1 MSDLLTR
8 AKEIKNATEIG
19 ENTAERVGGVMVDTI
34 NAITS
39 LQERAVLHEDSLT
52 THGKQIAALQT
63 KVQDVIYTNQ
73 DQQEAINAQAAGLT
87 EAERRIQEHTT
98 QVNSHEERL
107 TEVERVGAALLPYL
121 EELCAYGVQFDT
133 SVSSPSCTRIGN
145 TDLHKS
151 LPIHNRMKGCLLA
164 DDGSVTEYLNPAS
177 WEGQPRDGSRG
188 QVMVELP
195 AHYRKFET
203 EGTIRR
209 VKISELPLPGY
220 HLVPKQYVSAYEAT
234 VQRSTTKLCSV
245 ANSDADYR
253 GGNNTSSYDG
263 TYRSLLGRPATS
275 ISRTNFRAYARKRNT
290 TTTEWNCMTYDIQK
304 ELYWLFVIEY
314 ATLNSQADYNAAKDA
329 NGYMQGGLGDGVTTL
344 SGWGEFNGYNPII
357 PCGHTDSLGNAS
369 GIVAYTVKDSANA
382 DLKTFNVP
390 RYRGVENPFGHI
402 WQWTDGVNVR
412 ISPTSANGG
421 DDLSKTFICSDPA
434 LFTDSSYNGYSHVG
448 NEARAE
454 GYAKSHIFGEYGEII
469 PDAVGGGSTTYMCDY
484 HYTNIPTSE
493 ALRGVL
499 FGGSAHSGAYA
510 GFGSASSY
518 NAPSYTYAYLGS
530 RLCFIPA
537 N

>member
-1 MSDLLTR
+1 MALTTTQETELLTLLEAFKNGKRTSDLPH
-8 AKEIKNATEIG
+8 ATGDAPFSLITAVIEGG
-19 ENTAERVGGVMVDTI
+19 E
-34 NAITS
+34 S
-39 LQERAVLHEDSLT
+39 
-52 THGKQIAALQT
+52 KQANL
-63 KVQDVIYTNQ
+63 
-73 DQQEAINAQAAGLT
+73 
-87 EAERRIQEHTT
+87 
-98 QVNSHEERL
+98 
-107 TEVERVGAALLPYL
+107 AALLPYL
-121 EELCAYGVQFDT
+121 EEQCAYGVQFNT

-177 WEGQPRDGSRG
+177 WEGQTRDGSRG

-209 VKISELPLPGY
+209 VKISEYPLPGY

-253 GGNNTSSYDG
+253 GGANTSSYDG

-290 TTTEWNCMTYDIQK
+290 ATTEWNCMTYDIQK

-314 ATLNSQADYNAAKDA
+314 ATLNSQAAYNAAKDA
-329 NGYMQGGLGDGVTTL
+329 NGYMQGGLGDGVTTWDGT
-344 SGWGEFNGYNPII
+344 SWSNFNGYNPFI

-390 RYRGVENPFGHI
+390 RYRGIENPFGHI

-421 DDLSKTFICSDPA
+421 DDLSKVFVCSDPA

-499 FGGSAHSGAYA
+499 FGGAAHNGANA
-510 GFGSASSY
+510 GFGYASS
-518 NAPSYTYAYLGS
+518 NDAPSATHADIGS